1 MPAAVT
7 SINVYRANRQLFGKQ
22 AASVLAWIAIKP
34 RCSRK
39 EIARGLGLETST
51 VSARCNELLATGQ
64 IEVDGVKYCSVSGK
78 QVEALRVRPNQL
90 ELEMQ

>member
-1 MPAAVT
+1 MPAAIT

-22 AASVLAWIAIKP
+22 AASVFAWVALNP

-39 EIARGLGLETST
+39 EIARGLNMETST

-64 IEVDGVKYCSVSGK
+64 IEVDGTKECSVSGMN
-78 QVEALRVRPNQL
+78 VEALRVAPIQKSL
-90 ELEMQ
+90 FAA